1 MEKLTVLSDFDGVIC
16 DTEAQYTEF
25 WGSMGVRYLGI
36 DNLGQLVKGQTLTQ
50 ILEHYFD
57 GREDMRDAIVPALN
71 EFEEKMTF
79 EYIPGAH
86 GFLTDLKAAGIPTA
100 IVTSSDRNKMA
111 HVYRAFPELTSLVD
125 AILVSEDFKASKPDP
140 DCFIKGMER
149 LGGKPED
156 TVVFEDSFHGI
167 TAGRAAGA
175 HVIGLATTNPREAI
189 APMCDMVID
198 NFQGLDIDTL
208 LKSLNNVKR

>member
-1 MEKLTVLSDFDGVIC
+1 MKKLTVLFDFDGVIC
-16 DTEAQYTEF
+16 DTETQYTEF
-25 WGSMGVRYLGI
+25 WGGMGVKHLGI

-50 ILEHYFD
+50 IFERYFN
-57 GREDMRDAIVPALN
+57 GREEMKEVIIPALD
-71 EFEEKMTF
+71 EFERNMSF
-79 EYIPGAH
+79 RYIPGALE
-86 GFLTDLKAAGIPTA
+86 FLTSLKASGIPTA
-100 IVTSSDRNKMA
+100 IVTSSDRKKMENVYKA
-111 HVYRAFPELTSLVD
+111 HPEITELVD
-125 AILVSEDFKASKPDP
+125 AILVSEDFNASKPDP

-189 APMCDMVID
+189 APMCDMIID
-198 NFQGLDIDTL
+198 DFQGLDIDTL
-208 LKSLNNVKR
+208 LKSLNI